1 MEEGKFKVL
10 KASAGSGKTYSLV
23 KEYLLLA
30 LGAGKPDYYRHILA
44 LTFTNAA
51 AAEMKERVLLALKN
65 MAEANAAGAALA
77 ADLEAKL
84 PLNTV
89 QLQDKASVVYKH
101 MLHHYGQ
108 LSIVTIDSFTHRV
121 VRTFARDL
129 RLSSDFGIEMNTDSF
144 VEQVVDE
151 CINRIGVDPDLTPYL
166 KQVALDQ
173 LEDEKRWTLR
183 DGLHDITKQVLKEDA
198 NEALKKLE
206 HLSLG
211 DFKKIRDGLV
221 ANIKAYENYL
231 KEIAQKAIELIQSK
245 GLNKED
251 FKGGEKSSIGIFYK
265 LLVNKI
271 EAAGVNTFKLL
282 ESDTW
287 HVGKADSAT
296 QSAISEIKPQL
307 KEWMQI
313 VVNELTAD
321 KLAQY
326 DVWKRIL
333 QNIYQIG
340 LMARIHDIAE
350 EIKEEENILL
360 ISDFHEL
367 VNEVVSENE
376 APFIYERLGNRY
388 KHILFDE
395 FQDTS
400 VLQWNNAIPLVQ
412 NTLSE
417 NNLSLIVG
425 DGKQSIYRW
434 RGGKAEQFVQ
444 LPQVQVQG
452 IHADAEHVFKQH
464 YHNENLDKNFRSAR
478 SIIQFNNSFY
488 EKLVAKMPEAAEVYK
503 DHSQKEI
510 KTMQG
515 YVQVKKFAAKNKT
528 EGLPLMLDETIA
540 ALKDALDAGY
550 RPCDVAILTR
560 KGAAEAGYIAAHL
573 KQHGYQVQT
582 KESFLLRL
590 SPKVR
595 AIMSYLAY
603 TVNQGNHYAAVECA
617 RALSELN
624 KNADFNA
631 FVLPYMTRHPEKRHE
646 LKIELDA
653 WIKDCFGQQP
663 FNHLE
668 TGVYGMVVELLKYFS
683 FTTDTYIEFLLD
695 QVRQRCVVSNISL
708 AQLVEWWQEAQAK
721 TYITSA
727 PNQQAV
733 QIMTIHKSKG
743 LQFPVVIYPRF
754 TSKKGENKIWI
765 NLEKE
770 DLGLDTA
777 LVRSGVSKDNDAA
790 YYPKEFAEEEAKINL
805 DDLNLC
811 YVATTR
817 AEHRLYILL
826 ASNSTNTPLAKVIED
841 VLLTNTENVVVPNTL
856 WEWGMKENT
865 DPINEA
871 DNTQVMQHQYTIGND
886 FVVRAKPLLS
896 EEVTERIGYGN
907 LLHACFAQ
915 IKTGDDVAVAIQ
927 NTLQDFAA
935 STNEEWKK
943 KLQHDV
949 QQVVQNERSKKWF
962 SDFEEVFLERE
973 LIAEDG
979 TTHRPDRV
987 VIYADRVEVID
998 FKTGAPRSEHLH
1010 QVNEYVR
1017 LLSQF
1022 YQKQVI
1028 GEVVYQQ

>member
-65 MAEANAAGAALA
+65 IAQANSAGNNLV
-77 ADLEAKL
+77 ADLKAKL
-84 PLNTV
+84 PLSEDE
-89 QLQDKASVVYKH
+89 LQSKAIVVYKH

-108 LSIVTIDSFTHRV
+108 LSIVTIDSFTHRI

-151 CINRIGVDPDLTPYL
+151 CIDRIGQDPELTPYL
-166 KQVALDQ
+166 RQIALDQ

-183 DGLHDITKQVLKEDA
+183 NGLEEITKQVLKEDA
-198 NEALKKLE
+198 NEALKKLD
-206 HLSLG
+206 HLSLV
-211 DFKKIRDGLV
+211 DFQKIRDGLV
-221 ANIKAYENYL
+221 AKIKSYENYL
-231 KEIAQKAIELIQSK
+231 KEIAQKALALIESK
-245 GLNKED
+245 GLTKAD
-251 FKGGEKSSIGIFYK
+251 FWQAGSGTVTKLDKIADGEFIFPKPRFFENILRDEWY
-265 LLVNKI
+265 
-271 EAAGVNTFKLL
+271 
-282 ESDTW
+282 S
-287 HVGKADSAT
+287 GKATTEAKAAIDSI
-296 QSAISEIKPQL
+296 QPQL
-307 KEWMQI
+307 KEWMQK
-313 VVNELTAD
+313 VADELTNA
-321 KLAQY
+321 KLAKR

-333 QNIYQIG
+333 QNVYQVG

-412 NTLSE
+412 NALSE

-444 LPQVQVQG
+444 LPNVHVQG
-452 IHADAEHVFKQH
+452 IHADAEHVFKLH
-464 YHNENLDKNFRSAR
+464 YTNENLDKNFRSAK

-488 EKLVAKMPEAAEVYK
+488 EKLVAKMPEAAVVYK
-503 DHSQKEI
+503 DHHQKEI
-510 KTMQG
+510 KTALG
-515 YVQVKKFAAKNKT
+515 YVQVKKFDSKNKK
-528 EGLPLMLDETIA
+528 EALPIMLDEVTV
-540 ALKDALDAGY
+540 ALQDALAAGY

-560 KGAAEAGYIAAHL
+560 KGATEGGQIAAHL
-573 KQHGYQVQT
+573 KQLGYQVQT

-595 AIMSYLAY
+595 AIMSYCAY

-617 RALSELN
+617 RALCEIN
-624 KNADFNA
+624 KRADFND
-631 FVLPYMTRHPEKRHE
+631 FVLKYMSRNPEKRHE

-653 WIKDCFGQQP
+653 WINNCFGERP
-663 FNHLE
+663 FQHLE

-683 FTTDTYIEFLLD
+683 FTTDTYVEFLLD
-695 QVRQRCVVSNISL
+695 QIRQRCVIANASL
-708 AQLVEWWQEAQAK
+708 AQLAEWWEDAQAK

-754 TSKKGENKIWI
+754 GSKNADNKIWI
-765 NLEKE
+765 NVDEE
-770 DLGLDTA
+770 ELGLSTA
-777 LVRSGVSKDNDAA
+777 LVRSSVSQENDIAC
-790 YYPKEFAEEEAKINL
+790 YPKEFAEEVAKNNL

-817 AEHRLYILL
+817 AEQRLYVLI
-826 ASNSTNTPLAKVIED
+826 ASNSKNTALAKVIEN
-841 VLLTNTENVVVPNTL
+841 VLQDNTENITEPNTL
-856 WEWGMKENT
+856 WEWGVREN
-865 DPINEA
+865 IEIKVQA
-871 DNTQVMQHQYTIGND
+871 DDTQVMQHQYTLGND

-896 EEVTERIGYGN
+896 ADIAERIGYGN

-915 IKTGDDVAVAIQ
+915 IKTGDDVPAAIQ

-935 STNEEWKK
+935 TTNEEWKK

-949 QQVVQNERSKKWF
+949 HHVVQNELSKKWF
-962 SDFEEVFLERE
+962 TDFEEVFLERE
-973 LIAEDG
+973 LIADDG

-987 VIYADRVEVID
+987 VVYTDRVEVID

-1017 LLSQF
+1017 LLSKF
-1022 YQKQVI
+1022 YNKQVH